1 MVTRAKAPA
10 KYNPASNTVQLV
22 EKITEG
28 VNQLARNEK
37 IKSFDIKV
45 DKKSGLVR
53 LNAQNVDGRT
63 MTRTYLGPGLEE
75 TVTYDPSKNSKSERD
90 HNIRTLLA
98 NGLTQAEVAL
108 KLGVS
113 QALVSN
119 VHRSDG

>member
-10 KYNPASNTVQLV
+10 KYTSASNTAQLV
-22 EKITEG
+22 EKITES

-37 IKSFDIKV
+37 IKNFDIKV
-45 DKKSGLVR
+45 NKKSGLVR

-75 TVTYDPSKNSKSERD
+75 TVTYDPSKNSKNERD

-119 VHRSDG
+119 VHRSDD

>member
-1 MVTRAKAPA
+1 MVTRTKAPA
-10 KYNPASNTVQLV
+10 KYTSASNTAQLV
-22 EKITEG
+22 EKITES

-37 IKSFDIKV
+37 IKNFDIKV
-45 DKKSGLVR
+45 NKKSGLVR

-75 TVTYDPSKNSKSERD
+75 TVTYDPSKNSKDERD

-119 VHRSDG
+119 VHRSDD